1 MLSWRNWIDAPGTT
15 IAADSEVPGLGVA
28 NITTP
33 QIAEPW
39 RATYAGATRN
49 LRIDLGT
56 TREIGAIAVAFPR
69 DGVQPQQHD
78 RIRIRLGSAVV
89 DGTDILDTTA
99 ISADARPYGMWVYPI
114 RAGVRPNLI
123 WNPTGRDGTSG
134 WITTGEN
141 LPLQFGTAGG
151 VIELADKAAIFAA
164 RNGSTLSAGGRMGF
178 QFDAGGLGLPCPP
191 GTRLDFS
198 ALLAATACSA
208 HLNLMF
214 LGTGGAYLSEV
225 ASGQSVPSRSGQW
238 KYHASEWRR
247 LTMSGVIAPAG
258 TVTAVPRVF
267 VYSPTT
273 VADPFVSAA
282 EAALY
287 VTDPAGTTP
296 FFSGHFVGL
305 DPPLRHRRDRQ

>member
-1 MLSWRNWIDAPGTT
+1 
-15 IAADSEVPGLGVA
+15 
-28 NITTP
+28 
-33 QIAEPW
+33 
-39 RATYAGATRN
+39 
-49 LRIDLGT
+49 
-56 TREIGAIAVAFPR
+56 
-69 DGVQPQQHD
+69 
-78 RIRIRLGSAVV
+78 
-89 DGTDILDTTA
+89 
-99 ISADARPYGMWVYPI
+99 MWVYPT

-134 WITTGEN
+134 PITTGEN

-198 ALLAATACSA
+198 ALIAATA
-208 HLNLMF
+208 L
-214 LGTGGAYLSEV
+214 LGTSQFNVLRQRGAYISEF
-225 ASGQSVPSRSGQW
+225 ASRQSVPSRSGLW

-247 LTMSGVIAPAG
+247 LTISGMIAPAG

-305 DPPLRHRRDRQ
+305 DPPLRHRRARQ